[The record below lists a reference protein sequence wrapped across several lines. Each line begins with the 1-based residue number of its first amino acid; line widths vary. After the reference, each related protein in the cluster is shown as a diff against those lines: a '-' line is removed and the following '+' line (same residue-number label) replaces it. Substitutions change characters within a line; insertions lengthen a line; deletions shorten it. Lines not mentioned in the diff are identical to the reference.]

1 MGGACAVKT
10 TCGQAVPGTVT
21 TARTTATPMTTTA
34 DTVCAACADGTFA
47 VGVGACTA
55 CTVVAE
61 SLADTVLTCT
71 SATDSRV
78 VACASAKRK
87 TVGVD
92 AVPATTDP
100 VVAATAGTADTCTT
114 DCADG
119 SFVASASL
127 CTRCTSDTNAVT
139 GTTYTCSA
147 DDNAR
152 FSACKDTFY
161 KDISGKSDVC
171 RAHDTCGQAVPGATT
186 TARATTTAGT
196 ATANTVCAACAAGT
210 YATGNGACGDCGT
223 VTGALTAATYT
234 CTSNADIRVSACAA
248 DKVKHAGVDA
258 SASDGVTATP
268 DTCADSVGCGND
280 IAGTAR
286 TATTDKTATADAIC
300 PACVTGAPETA
311 GNCGC
316 DAGTF
321 KKSDSTAC
329 TTCTAAAAPDAN
341 SMYTCA
347 DATAA
352 TAFTCK
358 AGFFK
363 DGDKCTACTA
373 IANAGSIT
381 CTAATTYTSVLCS
394 NGSEGNSDAGKC
406 TACDAIANAAVTCT
420 WPGNSQ
426 IATCN
431 DKFELKSG
439 ACTAVATPAAGAKA
453 PAPAAADAPATAD
466 APSASLSAATSLV
479 QSWSSIV
486 VAAVMLVGIFQ

>member
-1 MGGACAVKT
+1 MVPPPCGANTWDNSDVCTALT
-10 TCGQAVPGTVT
+10 TCGTQLAVGSATAVARLKGTAV
-21 TARTTATPMTTTA
+21 A
-34 DTVCAACADGTFA
+34 ADGTA
-47 VGVGACTA
+47 TANNVCDACTA
-55 CTVVAE
+55 GTFAATEADNCVACTV
-61 SLADTVLTCT
+61 
-71 SATDSRV
+71 
-78 VACASAKRK
+78 
-87 TVGVD
+87 D
-92 AVPATTDP
+92 AN
-100 VVAATAGTADTCTT
+100 AA
-114 DCADG
+114 
-119 SFVASASL
+119 
-127 CTRCTSDTNAVT
+127 T

-147 DDNAR
+147 GDNAR

-171 RAHDTCGQAVPGATT
+171 RAHDTCGIAVVGAT
-186 TARATTTAGT
+186 ALRATTTAGT

-223 VTGALTAATYT
+223 VTGALTASTYT

-300 PACVTGAPETA
+300 PACVTGASETA

-341 SMYTCA
+341 AMYTCT

-373 IANAGSIT
+373 IANAGPVVCSS
-381 CTAATTYTSVLCS
+381 ATNSAVGMCNT
-394 NGSEGNSDAGKC
+394 GAEDNSDAGKC

-439 ACTAVATPAAGAKA
+439 ACTAVATPAADAK
-453 PAPAAADAPATAD
+453 ATAD

-486 VAAVMLVGIFQ
+486 VAAV

>member
-1 MGGACAVKT
+1 MG
-10 TCGQAVPGTVT
+10 
-21 TARTTATPMTTTA
+21 
-34 DTVCAACADGTFA
+34 DGT
-47 VGVGACTA
+47 GAANECTA
-55 CTVVAE
+55 CTAVTGDLTA
-61 SLADTVLTCT
+61 ATHTCT
-71 SATDSRV
+71 SATDSRTS
-78 VACASAKRK
+78 ACAAATTTKK
-87 TVGVD
+87 TVGADGAMDTCTAACGANTWDNSDVCTALTTCGTQL
-92 AVPATTDP
+92 AVGSATAVARLKGTA
-100 VVAATAGTADTCTT
+100 VAADGTATANNVCDACTAGTFAATEADNCVACTV
-114 DCADG
+114 DA
-119 SFVASASL
+119 
-127 CTRCTSDTNAVT
+127 NAAT

-147 DDNAR
+147 GDNAR

-171 RAHDTCGQAVPGATT
+171 RAHDTCGIAVVGAT
-186 TARATTTAGT
+186 ALRATTTAGT

-223 VTGALTAATYT
+223 VTGALTASGTGVTPVVAAATYT

-300 PACVTGAPETA
+300 PACVTGASETA

-316 DAGTF
+316 DAVTF

-373 IANAGSIT
+373 IANAGPVVCSS
-381 CTAATTYTSVLCS
+381 ATTSVGLCNTGFEMMS
-394 NGSEGNSDAGKC
+394 KTTFSTPPKIVC
-406 TACDAIANAAVTCT
+406 TACDAITDAAVTCT
-420 WPGNSQ
+420 YPGNSQ

-431 DKFELKSG
+431 ANFELKSG
-439 ACTAVATPAAGAKA
+439 ACTAV
-453 PAPAAADAPATAD
+453 
-466 APSASLSAATSLV
+466 
-479 QSWSSIV
+479 
-486 VAAVMLVGIFQ
+486 